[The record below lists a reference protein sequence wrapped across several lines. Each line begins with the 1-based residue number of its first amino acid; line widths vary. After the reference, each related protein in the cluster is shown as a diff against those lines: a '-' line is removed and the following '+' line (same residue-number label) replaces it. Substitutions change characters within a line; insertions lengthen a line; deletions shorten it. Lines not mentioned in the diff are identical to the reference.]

1 MRLDHPGCLNSFPE
15 EVKDKRG
22 DRMKHADSLSEAVDF
37 AKEKNQGRIFISQ
50 SEAYP
55 GGMVLGDEDSASGA
69 ALKMKV
75 QILAESQENSVYFQ
89 QEYEDEILYKEAVSQ
104 IEELKKTTDY
114 ELLKPSE
121 MEEKVQKY

>member
-1 MRLDHPGCLNSFPE
+1 
-15 EVKDKRG
+15 
-22 DRMKHADSLSEAVDF
+22 MKHADSLSEAVDF
-37 AKEKNQGRIFISQ
+37 AKEESQGRIFISQ

-69 ALKMKV
+69 PLKMKV

-104 IEELKKTTDY
+104 IEELKETTDY